1 VVLIELK
8 KMELLE
14 EREVKMIYIIN
25 GPSGTGKTLVGEY
38 LKTKGIRELIS
49 HTTRKPR
56 TGEVDGIAYH
66 FVSEEVFS
74 KTDKVE
80 ESVYAGNHYGVS
92 KGEVIEKI
100 HGGDVFAVT
109 DINGTKAF
117 KKTFGDGVRVI
128 YVGSSPRFLR
138 KRMIQRG
145 DSKESIRRRIAT
157 YRNSKE
163 MKNTKHA
170 DFNVENNSSIRKLH
184 WEIDLILRR
193 KGKLQKRRHPSKL

>member
-1 VVLIELK
+1 
-8 KMELLE
+8 
-14 EREVKMIYIIN
+14 MIYIIN
-25 GPSGTGKTLVGEY
+25 GPSGTGKTIVGEY

-56 TGEVDGIAYH
+56 VGEVDGISYH
-66 FVSEEVFS
+66 FVSEEVFE

-80 ESVYAGNHYGVS
+80 ESVYAGNRYGVS

-100 HGGDVFAVT
+100 HGGDVYAVT

-117 KKTFGDGVRVI
+117 KKTFGNRVKVI
-128 YVGSSPRFLR
+128 YVGSTPRFLR
-138 KRMIQRG
+138 KRMILRG

-163 MKNTKHA
+163 MKNAKYA
-170 DFNVENNSSIRKLH
+170 DFIVENNSSIRKLY
-184 WEIDLILRR
+184 WKIDLILRR
-193 KGKLQKRRHPSKL
+193 KGKSQEKRHQLKI